1 MKFKFKIVSIT
12 KKGQVTIPKELREK
26 FGLNRKRK
34 IIAIETEDGILI
46 KPLLTPEQEKG
57 SLRNILKEDYAKLH
71 AQELEVE
78 QKKEKKRELSID
90 H

>member
-26 FGLNRKRK
+26 FGLKRK
-34 IIAIETEDGILI
+34 IIAIETDDGILI
-46 KPLLTPEQEKG
+46 KPLPTPKQEKG
-57 SLRNILKEDYAKLH
+57 SLQNTLKEDYAKLH

-78 QKKEKKRELSID
+78 QKKEKKLKSL
-90 H
+90 